1 MHQGSSSP
9 SSIPSAP
16 AKRAKP
22 NHGTRHRCINA
33 CNRCKLKK
41 LKCYRVDEDS
51 SKCAAC
57 SKALESCV
65 FEDTVMRPGYN
76 KYIIALENRCAK
88 LEKALA
94 ELCPDHP
101 DLTDHYSSVGTSQPL
116 GASKSGERAV
126 SRDETSQFSEEN
138 VDRNALNSS
147 HTALSGLLQSHA
159 ATPSRAPI
167 LPHVIDLS
175 SVMQP
180 TSSTSVPAN
189 PYPSIPSLPVAEKI
203 LHTVYLHLQ
212 CRYPFLDWDQIHL
225 WHSNRDSYLNVDVKA
240 DYKDQV
246 AGFFLWMI
254 YAIGVQLDPIA
265 GLDSAQSYF
274 ERASRYSNTVT
285 HPHDLTTVQALL
297 LITFYAFRAPAG
309 PSLWLYGGLS
319 MRLCVELDLYRSRT
333 PKYPSI
339 EDEWKKRVFW
349 SAYTFDRLISH
360 ACSRPVSLA
369 DEAIDVEMPLDIC
382 ASITDPSAIAAA
394 SAVSPSAI
402 QHQLTNMS
410 SAIVSIK
417 MYRIRSR
424 IHAAMPALRHPSS
437 ARELTVGFLT
447 ELEEWRRKIPTI
459 TPSTDIPM
467 QAEDRLRWRYFL
479 CVLLVLRPSVLSA
492 SPSDPTLSL
501 CATAAAEACELDRT
515 VHKGPSTRQTT
526 ISVCHTL
533 LCGTTLLYCLYI
545 SPAVIS
551 QRVSSRAIRACS
563 GTLAVYSQL
572 FDQARPFYDIFEF
585 MADEIL
591 SGGPEQGESQRRVIE
606 VIAAMFN
613 GNFVPLSSLY
623 DQLRSKKAGE
633 CVDPTATQATSSGVQ
648 YMPEEHFPV
657 PIPMPEQPTPPAA
670 PPSTGLTPFLTATS
684 GSELGQISTAVASA
698 DDPAGLAPDN
708 LDIDWLNLDHALWE
722 YMT

>member
-1 MHQGSSSP
+1 
-9 SSIPSAP
+9 
-16 AKRAKP
+16 
-22 NHGTRHRCINA
+22 
-33 CNRCKLKK
+33 
-41 LKCYRVDEDS
+41 
-51 SKCAAC
+51 
-57 SKALESCV
+57 
-65 FEDTVMRPGYN
+65 
-76 KYIIALENRCAK
+76 
-88 LEKALA
+88 
-94 ELCPDHP
+94 
-101 DLTDHYSSVGTSQPL
+101 
-116 GASKSGERAV
+116 
-126 SRDETSQFSEEN
+126 
-138 VDRNALNSS
+138 
-147 HTALSGLLQSHA
+147 
-159 ATPSRAPI
+159 
-167 LPHVIDLS
+167 
-175 SVMQP
+175 MQP

-501 CATAAAEACELDRT
+501 CATAAAEACEVSCLLTSKASPLITNGCSSIGLFTKVPQLDRRL
-515 VHKGPSTRQTT
+515 S
-526 ISVCHTL
+526 
-533 LCGTTLLYCLYI
+533 
-545 SPAVIS
+545 A
-551 QRVSSRAIRACS
+551 
-563 GTLAVYSQL
+563 QL

-613 GNFVPLSSLY
+613 GNFVPLSS
-623 DQLRSKKAGE
+623 
-633 CVDPTATQATSSGVQ
+633 
-648 YMPEEHFPV
+648 
-657 PIPMPEQPTPPAA
+657 
-670 PPSTGLTPFLTATS
+670 
-684 GSELGQISTAVASA
+684 
-698 DDPAGLAPDN
+698 
-708 LDIDWLNLDHALWE
+708 
-722 YMT
+722 